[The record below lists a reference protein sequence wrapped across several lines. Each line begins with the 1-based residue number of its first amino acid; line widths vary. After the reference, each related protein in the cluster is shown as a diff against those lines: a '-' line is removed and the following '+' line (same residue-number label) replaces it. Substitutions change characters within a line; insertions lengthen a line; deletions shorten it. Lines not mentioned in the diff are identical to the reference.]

1 MQNLL
6 YNYSS
11 KRVEFIYDKR
21 NDLVHKGFSDRIL
34 DSDRNLSKWIADLFL
49 IDTITNVK
57 NLSNKKEYKK
67 HLFS

>member
-1 MQNLL
+1 M
-6 YNYSS
+6 
-11 KRVEFIYDKR
+11 FIYDKR